1 MQVSRALKGREGGCH
16 QLLRTQHEQ
25 KNAILLKRVDNIQ
38 ATLMDQ
44 KVYVEAETKALNS
57 VDFSKFQS
65 CTQHMK
71 SEGSI

>member
-1 MQVSRALKGREGGCH
+1 
-16 QLLRTQHEQ
+16 
-25 KNAILLKRVDNIQ
+25 
-38 ATLMDQ
+38 MDQ